1 MQQRPQVSDTIYVY
15 MHKRLSNESSVPLCK
30 GSDHKKF
37 AGFSKRKYESWPE
50 PDARIR
56 KEENMAQGKHLVGP
70 VSERDHSQGPAT
82 AAATLVQYGD
92 YECPYTRQST
102 TIVRTIQQQ
111 LGDQLRFVF
120 RNFPLTEIHPHA
132 LHAAL
137 AAEAAAAQGKFW
149 QMHDYIFHHQHTL
162 EDADLEQFAEA
173 VGLDMQQFARD
184 MAERPSI
191 SRIEEDLQSGI
202 RSGVRGTPTFF
213 INGVLYPGSWEQEA
227 LLAALEEAGAS

>member
-1 MQQRPQVSDTIYVY
+1 MT
-15 MHKRLSNESSVPLCK
+15 
-30 GSDHKKF
+30 
-37 AGFSKRKYESWPE
+37 
-50 PDARIR
+50 
-56 KEENMAQGKHLVGP
+56 QGIHLVGP

-82 AAATLVQYGD
+82 AAVILVQYGD

-102 TIVRTIQQQ
+102 TVVRAIQQQ

-132 LHAAL
+132 LHAAF

-162 EDADLEQFAEA
+162 EDSDLEQFAGA
-173 VGLDMQQFARD
+173 VGLDMRQFARG
-184 MAERPSI
+184 MAERPYI

-227 LLAALEEAGAS
+227 LLAALEAAGAS

>member
-1 MQQRPQVSDTIYVY
+1 MIQRTYLAV
-15 MHKRLSNESSVPLCK
+15 
-30 GSDHKKF
+30 
-37 AGFSKRKYESWPE
+37 
-50 PDARIR
+50 
-56 KEENMAQGKHLVGP
+56 P

-82 AAATLVQYGD
+82 AAVTLVQYGD

-102 TIVRTIQQQ
+102 TIVRAIQQQ
-111 LGDQLRFVF
+111 LGDKLRFVF

-132 LHAAL
+132 LHAAF

-162 EDADLEQFAEA
+162 EDSDLEQFAEA
-173 VGLDMQQFARD
+173 VGLDMPQFARD
-184 MAERPSI
+184 MAERPYL
-191 SRIEEDLQSGI
+191 SRIEEDLKSGI

-227 LLAALEEAGAS
+227 LLAALEETGAP

>member
-1 MQQRPQVSDTIYVY
+1 MTQR
-15 MHKRLSNESSVPLCK
+15 M
-30 GSDHKKF
+30 
-37 AGFSKRKYESWPE
+37 
-50 PDARIR
+50 
-56 KEENMAQGKHLVGP
+56 HLVGP
-70 VSERDHSQGPAT
+70 VSERDHRQGPAT
-82 AAATLVQYGD
+82 AAVTLVQYGD

-102 TIVRTIQQQ
+102 TIVRAIQQQ
-111 LGDQLRFVF
+111 LGDKLRFVF

-132 LHAAL
+132 LHAAF

-149 QMHDYIFHHQHTL
+149 QMHDTIFHHQHTL
-162 EDADLEQFAEA
+162 EDADLAHFAEA

-184 MAERPSI
+184 MEERPYI

>member
-1 MQQRPQVSDTIYVY
+1 MTQRI
-15 MHKRLSNESSVPLCK
+15 
-30 GSDHKKF
+30 
-37 AGFSKRKYESWPE
+37 
-50 PDARIR
+50 
-56 KEENMAQGKHLVGP
+56 HLGVP
-70 VSERDHSQGPAT
+70 VSERDHSQGLAT
-82 AAATLVQYGD
+82 AAVTLVQYGD

-102 TIVRTIQQQ
+102 TIVRAVQQQ
-111 LGDQLRFVF
+111 LGDKLRFVF

-162 EDADLEQFAEA
+162 EDSDLEQFAEA

-184 MAERPSI
+184 MAERPYM
-191 SRIEEDLQSGI
+191 SRIEEDLKSGI

-213 INGVLYPGSWEQEA
+213 INGILYPGSWEQEA

>member
-1 MQQRPQVSDTIYVY
+1 MT
-15 MHKRLSNESSVPLCK
+15 
-30 GSDHKKF
+30 
-37 AGFSKRKYESWPE
+37 
-50 PDARIR
+50 
-56 KEENMAQGKHLVGP
+56 QGKHLVVP

-82 AAATLVQYGD
+82 AAVTLVQYGD

-102 TIVRTIQQQ
+102 TIVRAIQQQ

-162 EDADLEQFAEA
+162 EDSDLEQFAGA
-173 VGLDMQQFARD
+173 VGLDMQQYARALAD
-184 MAERPSI
+184 QRSLA
-191 SRIEEDLQSGI
+191 RIEEDVEGGE
-202 RSGVRGTPTFF
+202 RSGVQGTPTLF
-213 INGVLYPGSWEQEA
+213 INEVLYRGSWEQDA
-227 LLAALEEAGAS
+227 LLAALQAASRTS